1 MCVCVC
7 ERKRERER
15 EKEAFQMSCARALVQ
30 LWDLLST
37 ESVLLGINMA
47 CGEVPSVCVA
57 W

>member
-1 MCVCVC
+1 
-7 ERKRERER
+7 
-15 EKEAFQMSCARALVQ
+15 MSCARALVQ